1 MLDDGILRLPAI
13 HYCEYCHRPDIGAD
27 RCPHAINKKFDC
39 PHDKTA
45 TSALA
50 DRLRRLGR

>member
-1 MLDDGILRLPAI
+1 MLDDGIFRLPKI
-13 HYCEYCHRPDIGAD
+13 SYCEYCGRPSVGAN

-39 PHDKTA
+39 PKNKQA
-45 TSALA
+45 TKALV